1 MSKTRRVN
9 GVWGSD
15 GLSVSQVHE
24 RLSPSPLSPNVTSPA
39 HSHPQGDGKPAVL
52 LECKA
57 SAQIFHRF
65 EHLVRS
71 NKAKCP
77 GNPLTT
83 HTWVS
88 TSNPACAKRETIVPK
103 EAKQETRGSEPAV
116 SSESAETCGHQNSQR
131 DLYHRYLEE
140 YPCRSHLTGCVRIQ
154 TK

>member
-1 MSKTRRVN
+1 MRLE
-9 GVWGSD
+9 WGSD